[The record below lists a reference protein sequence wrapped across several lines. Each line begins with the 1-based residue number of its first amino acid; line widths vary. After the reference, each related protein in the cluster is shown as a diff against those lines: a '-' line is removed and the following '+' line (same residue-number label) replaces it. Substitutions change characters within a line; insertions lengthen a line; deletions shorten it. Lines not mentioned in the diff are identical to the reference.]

1 MFTGCSIFL
10 VVKVF
15 KSIGLWEVSKPTV
28 SISFC
33 GSLTKSSYAIQ
44 PSVTGMELIIYL
56 SIDDLKSFILS
67 TSTLSLPIKLFLLL
81 SI

>member
-1 MFTGCSIFL
+1 MSL
-10 VVKVF
+10 
-15 KSIGLWEVSKPTV
+15 
-28 SISFC
+28 C

-44 PSVTGMELIIYL
+44 PSVFGIELIMYL

-67 TSTLSLPIKLFLLL
+67 ISTLSLPIKDFLLL